1 MPSAIQMREQ
11 NLGSQ
16 RSLDRLIRRSALAQ
30 QRSSQH
36 PAPTDLS
43 RLPSQHPTPAD
54 SRSPVPKPGSRST
67 TLAGP
72 ARSQRPVHSLAR
84 LCAHVSGR
92 PPGEHSGQ
100 SAKPSV
106 GLLTVWY
113 EHRRVVRAQRGV
125 VGCDERS
132 QREIAARDRS
142 ARSQQTI
149 RAPPTHRRDCPG
161 RCAASESR
169 NRRTARNPRREPSV
183 GGRYDKT
190 AVIESAEEMPSLGSA
205 CSPRSLS

>member
-1 MPSAIQMREQ
+1 MREQ
-11 NLGSQ
+11 NLGSP

-132 QREIAARDRS
+132 QREIAAGDRSKRSERRQRIVATARAGAQRANRGTGEPHGIPVGSRRSADATTRPRSSNQRRRCRAWAVLARRDR
-142 ARSQQTI
+142 
-149 RAPPTHRRDCPG
+149 
-161 RCAASESR
+161 
-169 NRRTARNPRREPSV
+169 
-183 GGRYDKT
+183 
-190 AVIESAEEMPSLGSA
+190 
-205 CSPRSLS
+205 